1 MYLQQVVAKWVFRS
15 IAMGVVDLSTGGL
28 KVEPNKKRTIRTSDY
43 YPDDRILVV
52 FHLRDK
58 DETHIEKIA
67 HVKHISEDYIG
78 AEFDESEQGDHTISS
93 YILNQRHHQAIM

>member
-1 MYLQQVVAKWVFRS
+1 ME
-15 IAMGVVDLSTGGL
+15 VVDLSTSGL
-28 KVEPNKKRTIRTSDY
+28 KIKPNQKRTIRTSDY
-43 YPDDRILVV
+43 YPDAPILVA

-58 DETHIEKIA
+58 DETHLEKIA
-67 HVKHISEDYIG
+67 YAKHISEDYIG